1 MYISTR
7 NTEKAF
13 MKQKTKNKWLNLGNQ
28 GAAYF
33 HKVVKKGNAKN
44 FIKFCM
50 IQMGIKWRTRI
61 NLKLQLWSFISTCW
75 VCQRSGITEKHIN
88 RINQVLRD
96 QISDAQKEILQNDM
110 TELEIQ

>member
-50 IQMGIKWRTRI
+50 IQR
-61 NLKLQLWSFISTCW
+61 
-75 VCQRSGITEKHIN
+75 E
-88 RINQVLRD
+88 
-96 QISDAQKEILQNDM
+96 
-110 TELEIQ
+110 